1 VTLLRHIVSPSRG
14 ILLLGL
20 AAALFAFVVLLRPKP
35 GPLVQDSSAAA
46 PRPAVVP
53 RRDLRVVAVPSDT
66 APASEAQEDE
76 AGGHPDVPPVDAWM
90 LASPRR
96 AGLISPEATAGYE
109 TILAALN
116 LSPSQ
121 LHRLEQ
127 LIVERAENASDADQ
141 LGKEHRLSADQT
153 FLLRNEAEAAFDPEW
168 EAVVGTANFQIVR
181 EMLRLAPQLAE
192 IAHSVG
198 RELAQTGTPLDAAQM
213 LQLGQL
219 YKAVYASDPASR
231 PVDRSAGFDAQIGL
245 GQADQQVLAQ
255 AAAILSS
262 AQMEVLRETMTTAAT
277 LR

>member
-1 VTLLRHIVSPSRG
+1 
-14 ILLLGL
+14 
-20 AAALFAFVVLLRPKP
+20 
-35 GPLVQDSSAAA
+35 
-46 PRPAVVP
+46 
-53 RRDLRVVAVPSDT
+53 
-66 APASEAQEDE
+66 
-76 AGGHPDVPPVDAWM
+76 M
-90 LASPRR
+90 
-96 AGLISPEATAGYE
+96 SPEAMAGYE

-121 LHRLEQ
+121 LHRLKQ
-127 LIVERAENASDADQ
+127 LIVQRAENASDADQ

-153 FLLRNEAEAAFDPEW
+153 FLLRSEAVAVFDPEW

-192 IAHSVG
+192 ISHSVG

-213 LQLGQL
+213 LQMGQL

-245 GQADQQVLAQ
+245 GQADQQALAQ

-262 AQMEVLRETMTTAAT
+262 AQMEVLRKTMTKAAT
-277 LR
+277 FSSAD